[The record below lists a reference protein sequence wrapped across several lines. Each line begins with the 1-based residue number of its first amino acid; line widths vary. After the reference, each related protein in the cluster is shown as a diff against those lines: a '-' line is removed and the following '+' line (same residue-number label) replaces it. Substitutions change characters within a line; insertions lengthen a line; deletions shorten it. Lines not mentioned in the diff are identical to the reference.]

1 MAVSLFGKIGI
12 VTGASSGIG
21 RATALALAR
30 EGMTLVLS
38 GRAAD
43 RLEAVAAEIGGDTLV
58 VPSDMTVAS
67 EVDALVARALGRF
80 GHVDVLFA
88 NAGIYVAD
96 DVATGDPDFWD
107 RMLVTNVSSVFRAV
121 RAVLPGMQERRS
133 GDILV
138 TSSISGHV
146 AVPWEPVYSAS
157 KHAVQAFV
165 HAARRQVAPYNVRIG
180 SLAPGMVLNS
190 LWGLDDPAEVDRK
203 VAERTGLRSEDVA
216 EAAIFML
223 TRPANVTIRDLV
235 MLPQAQ
241 DL

>member
-1 MAVSLFGKIGI
+1 MAVSLSGKIGI
-12 VTGASSGIG
+12 ITGASSGIG
-21 RATALALAR
+21 RATALAFAR

-38 GRAAD
+38 GRAID
-43 RLEAVAAEIGGDTLV
+43 QLEAVATEIGGDTLT
-58 VPSDMTVAS
+58 VPADMTVAS
-67 EVDALVARALGRF
+67 EVDGLIAQALARF
-80 GHVDVLFA
+80 GHIDVLFA
-88 NAGIYVAD
+88 NAGVYVAD
-96 DVATGDPDFWD
+96 NVATGDPDVWD
-107 RMLVTNVSSVFRAV
+107 RMIATNVGSVFRAV

-146 AVPWEPVYSAS
+146 AIPWEPVYSAT

-165 HAARRQVAPYNVRIG
+165 HTVRRQVAPYNVRVG

-190 LWGLDDPAEVDRK
+190 LWGLEDPAEIDRK
-203 VAERTGLRSEDVA
+203 VAEQTGLRSEDVA